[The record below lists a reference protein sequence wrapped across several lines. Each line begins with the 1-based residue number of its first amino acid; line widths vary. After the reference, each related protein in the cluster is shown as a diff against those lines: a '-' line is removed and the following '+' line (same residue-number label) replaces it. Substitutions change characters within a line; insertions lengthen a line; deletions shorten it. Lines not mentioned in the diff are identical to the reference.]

1 MLLMI
6 MFMIHLLQS
15 APPLQAHSTMGVRKL
30 EAALTPRRTP
40 SRLTS
45 HASRECADCSF
56 RFMPVRGQ
64 DTWQLNR
71 QNSIARLSLG
81 SRSNALEM
89 GLARV
94 NGDVVFASSDPADP
108 VISIKINPAMCQPQS
123 MPR

>member
-1 MLLMI
+1 MI

-15 APPLQAHSTMGVRKL
+15 APPLQAYSTMGVRKL

-56 RFMPVRGQ
+56 RFMPVRAQ
-64 DTWQLNR
+64 DTWQLDR

-81 SRSNALEM
+81 SRSNALEI

-94 NGDVVFASSDPADP
+94 NGDVVFESSDPADP
-108 VISIKINPAMCQPQS
+108 VISIKINPAMCQLQS